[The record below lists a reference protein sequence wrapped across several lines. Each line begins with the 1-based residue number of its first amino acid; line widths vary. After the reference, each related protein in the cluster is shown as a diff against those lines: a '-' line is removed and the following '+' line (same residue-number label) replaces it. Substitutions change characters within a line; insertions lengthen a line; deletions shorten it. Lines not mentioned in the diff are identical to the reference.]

1 MAEIHVPNFYIQE
14 KNKVKSALFI
24 NACVREEQ
32 SRTLKLCE
40 HYLARFDQVDVL
52 DLSTLNLQSLNAET
66 LKQREDGEN
75 QELAKQ
81 FSQADSIV
89 IGAPYWDLSF
99 PAILKIY
106 LEQIMIKDIT
116 FSYGD
121 RGKVIGHCKAKELVY
136 ITTSGGP
143 IVPEF
148 GYGYIK
154 ALANIMGI
162 QKTVFRYVEWLD
174 VVGADVE
181 KILREAMSKA

>member
-1 MAEIHVPNFYIQE
+1 MD
-14 KNKVKSALFI
+14 STLFI
-24 NACVREEQ
+24 DACVREKQ
-32 SRTLKLCE
+32 SRTLRLCA
-40 HYLARFDQVDVL
+40 HYLARFDRVDVL
-52 DLSTLNLQSLNAET
+52 HLSTLNLQPLNTET
-66 LKQREDGEN
+66 LKQREGGEN

-81 FSQADSIV
+81 FLQAESIV

-121 RGKVIGHCKAKELVY
+121 RGDVIGHCKAKELVY

-154 ALANIMGI
+154 ALANILGI
-162 QKTVFRYVEWLD
+162 QKTTFRYAEWLD

-181 KILREAMSKA
+181 KILRETMDNA